1 MKKIVDTGPRDTIAG
16 RLEDMFTDVNQ
27 QSDRCV
33 IQISDGSFGT
43 IAGDAALRLDLGMRL
58 MAAFRMYQDLPTD
71 AQKKDRLAKARMKPD
86 EAIAEH
92 ALLAA
97 RKPGRF
103 RYANR
108 EQRIQQ
114 VVDVFATAVPMST
127 PKHRSMRIPACAS
140 SLQTDTEYPTIWITN
155 AINPAVPSEAGRSG
169 RIGSD
174 RAALVVHQKVGV
186 FGLLR
191 QPPSTQ
197 GCTADRDATNR
208 DVSMTDRTSPP
219 LELDAPHDDSH
230 RADDQRSTL
239 QLLRRDIENERS
251 KLDQLNALLAAA
263 QAKIED
269 KETLLGMLARQ
280 EEEQHAKIEETETLL
295 GLLATQEEENTPSC
309 DSWKRCSRSNRKTG
323 SLDTK
328 GCISSRDLIL
338 ATKFGKSLYVKSTH
352 YLPSDCQ
359 GAAFI
364 LQCIMSRRH
373 NFMARAWHPFRKGY
387 AVEERQEKNVDAF
400 VFAAKVT
407 KASKCLAVLRPVRAG
422 LSRQQRVGIRGNSHT
437 PSKDY

>member
-43 IAGDAALRLDLGMRL
+43 IAGDAALRLDLGMRQL
-58 MAAFRMYQDLPTD
+58 WLAAFRMYQDLPTD

-86 EAIAEH
+86 ESALHDLASLASRLGFESEKVRKILQASPDRAIAEH

-114 VVDVFATAVPMST
+114 VVDVFATAVPMSDAEASEHADT
-127 PKHRSMRIPACAS
+127 SVRVQPPNRYGIPHDLDHERDKTRLFLPKLDEAAESDQTELRSLFIR
-140 SLQTDTEYPTIWITN
+140 
-155 AINPAVPSEAGRSG
+155 RSVYL
-169 RIGSD
+169 
-174 RAALVVHQKVGV
+174 AY
-186 FGLLR
+186 FG

-219 LELDAPHDDSH
+219 LEVSNHVELSRALIARALDPELDAPHDDSH

-295 GLLATQEEENTPSC
+295 GLLATQEEEKHAKLRQLEEMQQEQQEKLDRLTQRVASSLRETL
-309 DSWKRCSRSNRKTG
+309 SWQRNSANH
-323 SLDTK
+323 
-328 GCISSRDLIL
+328 
-338 ATKFGKSLYVKSTH
+338 FYVKSTH

-359 GAAFI
+359 GAAF
-364 LQCIMSRRH
+364 LSS
-373 NFMARAWHPFRKGY
+373 N
-387 AVEERQEKNVDAF
+387 
-400 VFAAKVT
+400 
-407 KASKCLAVLRPVRAG
+407 AS
-422 LSRQQRVGIRGNSHT
+422 
-437 PSKDY
+437 